1 MTSSVL
7 IADDHRLLTQGLK
20 SLLQRGGFNVI
31 AEANDGR
38 RAVELT
44 QKLKPD
50 VVVMDIGMP
59 GLNGIEATKQI
70 CQRLPRAKVIM
81 MSMHCESHFILNA
94 LKAGACGYVLKDA
107 AFDELVQA
115 LNAVMMGQSYLSPAV
130 ARVVVESTVRQLA
143 RKNSARSGNISR
155 REREVLQL
163 FSEGKSTKEIA
174 LLLYVSVKTIETHR
188 KKMMDRLNVHS
199 IAGLTKY
206 AIREGITSV

>member
-1 MTSSVL
+1 MTSGVL
-7 IADDHRLLTQGLK
+7 IADDHRLLTEGVK

-31 AEANDGR
+31 GEANDGR

-44 QKLKPD
+44 QELKPD

-59 GLNGIEATKQI
+59 ELNGIEATKQI

-107 AFDELVQA
+107 AFDELLHA

-130 ARVVVESTVRQLA
+130 ARVVVDATVGRLA
-143 RKNSARSGNISR
+143 KKSSVRGGNISG

-163 FSEGKSTKEIA
+163 LAEGKSTKEIA
-174 LLLYVSVKTIETHR
+174 AILYVSVKTIETHR
-188 KKMMDRLNVHS
+188 KKIMDRLNVHS